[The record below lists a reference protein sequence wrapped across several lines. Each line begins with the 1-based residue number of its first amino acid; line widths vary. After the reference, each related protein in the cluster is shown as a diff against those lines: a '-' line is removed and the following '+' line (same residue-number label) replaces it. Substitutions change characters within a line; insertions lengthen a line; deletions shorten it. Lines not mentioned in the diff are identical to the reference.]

1 MARMGHFE
9 PVVAEALTIFQA
21 TVFYKELGL
30 HHILLEGN
38 AFQVV
43 KAVTFKYLNLSR
55 FGQLVKDTRIVLN
68 SYSNW
73 QIHHIFN
80 RIANNV
86 AHELAKV
93 VVKRIIDQVLMK

>member
-38 AFQVV
+38 
-43 KAVTFKYLNLSR
+43 AVTFKYLNLSR